1 MTIWHLINFNS
12 PNDILFIVRF
22 VLSILKPDFEQ
33 FYLVTVKHC
42 ILNIYREGGGGQG
55 PRGILKGSRK
65 KSFFFLRNQRREFKT
80 SKEREG

>member
-12 PNDILFIVRF
+12 PNDILLIVRF

-65 KSFFFLRNQRREFKT
+65 KKFFFLEK
-80 SKEREG
+80 SKKRIQN